1 MRFRQQRYDTAIPNR
16 QSSLVFP
23 QSRNS
28 SIRYWKCWPPMWGK
42 TSRLRNRCGKS
53 KVSYRNCGRQSA
65 RDKRNKAV
73 MEQSPRR
80 LAQESLC
87 MDWHSL
93 YARILCPVYRQLGT
107 MARVPGRKQTAENG
121 CRQTPCDHGHAQR
134 VVPWT
139 VRDRRGIRKTG
150 GNGWL
155 RFYFEHIQWTGQS
168 R

>member
-1 MRFRQQRYDTAIPNR
+1 MWERQAGFGTGAA
-16 QSSLVFP
+16 
-23 QSRNS
+23 
-28 SIRYWKCWPPMWGK
+28 KA
-42 TSRLRNRCGKS
+42 RCHTGT
-53 KVSYRNCGRQSA
+53 VAGNPLGQG
-65 RDKRNKAV
+65 DKRNKAV

-134 VVPWT
+134 VVP
-139 VRDRRGIRKTG
+139 
-150 GNGWL
+150 
-155 RFYFEHIQWTGQS
+155 
-168 R
+168 